1 MTLRRLLPAL
11 AILLFTLPVL
21 SASGTAEP
29 PLRVAVFNGNGAAPS
44 CVRMAV
50 EACRMDPFLAVRE
63 ISAAEIVSG
72 GLSDVDVVVFPGGG
86 GGRQRTDLGDA
97 GAEEVR
103 RFVLDR
109 GRGAVGLCAGAYLLS
124 DTPEYACLRLFPA
137 RAVDREHDERGHGV
151 IAFDTAPE
159 GLDLLP
165 ELRGWGT
172 CHMYYYEG
180 PILEPSEGGSP
191 RYEVLASMKSDV
203 HLENDAPAGMTP
215 GRPLLLSA
223 ESGRGRVFLSVGHP
237 EATPGLRWIV
247 PRAVRWAARRKPV
260 PYAPSV
266 VRPGLV
272 GGEIL
277 FDSPRRAS
285 ESACHQRLM
294 YGSARER
301 AEAVWSLAAMRSW
314 DGPLWIR
321 GLLRDADPGVR
332 LAAARA
338 LLDLEWT
345 AAEPDLKAA
354 AASEKDPETGAALLV
369 CLERLRALAPAAAS
383 KGGAG
388 GRREV
393 AVTVDDLPLVSAGT
407 SSREGRLDITRRL
420 VEGLTTEG
428 IPAVGFVVGAR
439 PNETDRDA
447 LLKVWLEAGLE
458 LGNHTGTHPS
468 RHRVSAEEYEAD
480 VLCGEEALGPLLA
493 RHGKALRWFR
503 HPMLHT
509 GRGAEDK
516 RALEAFLAR
525 RGLRTAPV
533 THDNSEWIFAR
544 AYSNA
549 LEAGDAEAAR
559 RVREAYVPYMEARFD
574 YFERQSAALLGY
586 EVRQVLLFHAN
597 ALNADALPDLAA
609 MMRRRGYAFVSL
621 DRAVEDPA
629 YALPDGY
636 FGGAGISW
644 LHRWAFALR
653 GRAGILPGEP
663 RCPEWVLGLA
673 GVESE

>member
-1 MTLRRLLPAL
+1 MSLRRLLPAL
-11 AILLFTLPVL
+11 AILCLALPFAVG
-21 SASGTAEP
+21 SSTVGA
-29 PLRVAVFNGNGAAPS
+29 PLRVAVFNGNGASPT

-50 EACRMDPFLAVRE
+50 EACRIDPVLAVRE

-72 GLSDVDVVVFPGGG
+72 GLRDVDVIVFPGGG

-151 IAFDTAPE
+151 IAFDTSPA
-159 GLDLLP
+159 GLDILP

-172 CHMYYYEG
+172 CHIYYYEG

-191 RYEVLASMKSDV
+191 RYSVLASMKSDV

-215 GRPLLLSA
+215 GRPLLLTA

-247 PRAVRWAARRKPV
+247 PRAVRWAARREPAS
-260 PYAPSV
+260 YAPGV
-266 VRPGLV
+266 VRPGLL

-277 FDSPRRAS
+277 FDSARRAS
-285 ESACHQRLM
+285 ESACHQDLM
-294 YGSARER
+294 YGTAPAR
-301 AEAVWSLAAMRSW
+301 AKAVRNLAAMRSW

-321 GLLRDADPGVR
+321 GLLRDADPAVR
-332 LAAARA
+332 LTAARA

-354 AASEKDPETGAALLV
+354 ASSEKDAETRAALLV
-369 CLERLRALAPAAAS
+369 CLERMGALAPAAVVR
-383 KGGAG
+383 GGEG

-407 SSREGRLDITRRL
+407 STREGRLDITRRL
-420 VEGLTTEG
+420 VKGLRTEG

-447 LLKVWLEAGLE
+447 LLAIWLEAGLE
-458 LGNHTGTHPS
+458 LGNHTGSHPS

-480 VLCGEEALGPLLA
+480 VLRGEEALRPLLA

-509 GRGAEDK
+509 GRSAEDK
-516 RALEAFLAR
+516 RALEAFLAQ
-525 RGLRTAPV
+525 RGLNTAAV

-549 LEAGDAEAAR
+549 LERGDAEAAR

-574 YFERQSAALLGY
+574 YFERQS
-586 EVRQVLLFHAN
+586 
-597 ALNADALPDLAA
+597 
-609 MMRRRGYAFVSL
+609 
-621 DRAVEDPA
+621 
-629 YALPDGY
+629 
-636 FGGAGISW
+636 
-644 LHRWAFALR
+644 
-653 GRAGILPGEP
+653 
-663 RCPEWVLGLA
+663 
-673 GVESE
+673 